1 MAGDPKLGA
10 LLKEQR
16 KQAGV
21 KLEVIARRLG
31 MSKQYLSNMENGRRN
46 IPPRVIVAYREE
58 VGRSDM
64 KRRKLLTGAAV
75 GALAPT
81 VASDLLR
88 QGFVAAL
95 QDGHPTVD
103 DWHAK
108 LDNYGHDYMSQGA
121 GVLQRTMAGDM
132 VVLQQGIDTPAM
144 WAIAAPMLAVF
155 GKVSKEPDEAIGW
168 YDLASIAAD
177 RSGDKSVKT
186 WVLGRAAIAL
196 GYEGAAPPTALRYAE
211 EAIAVSRGKPSLG
224 LLNALSGKAHVHAL
238 RGQRAEAIGAWEDA
252 RRVFDAAG
260 SDDIE
265 SDFEVPAW
273 RFAVYSSMLHARLG
287 SRDAAY
293 WQDETD
299 RSVPES
305 LPRFKTHAELH
316 RGLTMVRSGDP
327 NGGIAYA
334 KAALEAL
341 PADKRSQSLMLMMT
355 EIRDAAKTMTV

>member
-1 MAGDPKLGA
+1 MAGDPTLGA
-10 LLKEQR
+10 LLKQQR
-16 KQAGV
+16 RDAGV
-21 KLEVIARRLG
+21 KLATMARRLG
-31 MSKQYLSNMENGRRN
+31 ISKQHLSNMENGRRN
-46 IPPRVIVAYREE
+46 IPANVIVAYRE
-58 VGRSDM
+58 VGDDM
-64 KRRKLLTGAAV
+64 KRRELLTGAAV

-88 QGFVAAL
+88 RGFVSAL
-95 QDGHPTVD
+95 QDGRPTVD

-108 LDNYGHDYMSQGA
+108 LGGYGHDYMTNGA
-121 GVLQRTMAGDM
+121 SVLQRTMAGDM
-132 VVLQQGIDTPAM
+132 VVLQQGIDSPAM

-155 GKVSKEPDEAIGW
+155 GKVSKDPSEAIGW
-168 YDLASIAAD
+168 YDLASTAAD
-177 RSGDKSVKT
+177 RSGDDSVKT

-196 GYEGAAPPTALRYAE
+196 GYEGAASPTALRFAD
-211 EAIAVSRGKPSLG
+211 EAVVASHDRPSLG

-238 RGQRAEAIGAWEDA
+238 RGERAEAVHAWEDA

-287 SRDAAY
+287 SKDAAY

-299 RSVPES
+299 RLVPES

-316 RGLTMVRSGDP
+316 RGLTMVTSGDP
-327 NGGIAYA
+327 TGGVAYA
-334 KAALEAL
+334 KAALDSL
-341 PADKRSQSLMLMMT
+341 PADKRSQSLMLMMA
-355 EIRDAAKTMTV
+355 EIRKAARSLAS